1 MYDEPRSQ
9 EEAMRRDSASV
20 LIKLRHEEREIRR
33 QALTIRRRASGR
45 MTIPTLGENGSANLF
60 DAALEAAASQPEE
73 IAHNRL
79 ADRSRALAEALA
91 GVRDGTYGICR
102 ACGDR
107 IPRRR
112 LEALPTATLCVTCQE
127 RREAA

>member
-1 MYDEPRSQ
+1 
-9 EEAMRRDSASV
+9 MRRDSSFV
-20 LIKLRHEEREIRR
+20 LTKLRHEEREIRR
-33 QALTIRRRASGR
+33 RALTIRRHASGW
-45 MTIPTLGENGSANLF
+45 MATSTLGENGSANLF
-60 DAALEAAASQPEE
+60 DAALEAAASQQEE
-73 IAHNRL
+73 IAHTRL

-91 GVRDGTYGICR
+91 EVRDGTYGLCR
-102 ACGDR
+102 VCGGR